1 MIYNFKYKH
10 KNSWFWKTKKVVG
23 HGIDYLEELMVDVK
37 TNSTTNKIR
46 KPIDAMV
53 LYFEDGG
60 IERIPEWSNYFLK
73 LGSDWK
79 LALKNRLE
87 EESNVEVKLKSR

>member
-1 MIYNFKYKH
+1 MTYNFKYKH

-23 HGIDYLEELMVDVK
+23 HGIDYLEELTVDVK

-46 KPIDAMV
+46 KPVDSMI

-60 IERIPEWSNYFLK
+60 IERIPEWSSYFFK

-87 EESNVEVKLKSR
+87 EESSIDLKLKK

>member
-23 HGIDYLEELMVDVK
+23 HGVDYLEELIIDVK

-46 KPIDAMV
+46 KPIDAMI
-53 LYFEDGG
+53 LYFENGG
-60 IERIPEWSNYFLK
+60 IERIPDWSNYFLK
-73 LGSDWK
+73 LDLDWK

-87 EESNVEVKLKSR
+87 EESSIDLKLKK

>member
-87 EESNVEVKLKSR
+87 EECNVEVKLKSR